1 LDNRIRPDTDVAVG
15 VGSRGIAGLPELVK
29 AVVDFVKSRGARP
42 FIVPAMGSHG
52 GATAQGQ
59 RDVLEHLGVT
69 EASVGAP
76 IRATMEVVECGVS
89 SKGLPL
95 YVDKY
100 AAEADGIIVINRIK
114 PHTSSRGPVE
124 SGLIKMLVIG
134 LGKQR
139 GADTAHALGF
149 GHMADHLLD
158 LSRTFLARLPLL
170 FGVGVLENAYDVTTK
185 IVAVPPERL
194 HEVEPQLLEEA
205 RRWMPRILFNAL
217 DVLVV
222 DEIGKDISATGMDPN
237 VTGRFGNDLVKGDLS
252 VTRIAV
258 LRIAV

>member
-1 LDNRIRPDTDVAVG
+1 MRRAIQVAQLDNRIRPDTDVAVG

-59 RDVLEHLGVT
+59 RDTLEHLGVT

-89 SKGLPL
+89 SRGLPL

-114 PHTSSRGPVE
+114 PHTS
-124 SGLIKMLVIG
+124 
-134 LGKQR
+134 
-139 GADTAHALGF
+139 F
-149 GHMADHLLD
+149 
-158 LSRTFLARLPLL
+158 
-170 FGVGVLENAYDVTTK
+170 
-185 IVAVPPERL
+185 
-194 HEVEPQLLEEA
+194 
-205 RRWMPRILFNAL
+205 RRSSPA
-217 DVLVV
+217 
-222 DEIGKDISATGMDPN
+222 
-237 VTGRFGNDLVKGDLS
+237 
-252 VTRIAV
+252 
-258 LRIAV
+258 